1 MNWYDFSPEAVSET
15 ALRPPLAPVQG
26 VDKGHLLVII
36 VNICCPV
43 KSDAPLFSGA
53 NAPSA
58 ASARGPMRRLL
69 RRPLTAA
76 RLKSI
81 KAAFSDSYSPNTHK
95 AYGLAVERFAAFL
108 KGRAADDDTVAAF
121 LTAEAERG
129 LAPASLSILASAI
142 GAAASAAG
150 ARDPRGPVTRR
161 TLRRLKREH
170 AARSRSQVE
179 GLKREDAVAAARL
192 AAEEGNALGLR
203 DAALLLLGSD
213 GLLRISELAAVQV
226 EDLGPGGGGSGVL
239 ALPRSKTDQEGEGS
253 SLYVCRE
260 TMQAVGAWLR
270 VSGIE
275 DGPLFRPVLRNRAG
289 DSALSTSAVR
299 SVIQRRARGAGIEGR
314 VSGHSLRVGSA
325 QSLVAAGASTA
336 ELMQA
341 GRWTDERTAT
351 RYAANELAANG
362 AVARYFEAEDA

>member
-1 MNWYDFSPEAVSET
+1 
-15 ALRPPLAPVQG
+15 
-26 VDKGHLLVII
+26 
-36 VNICCPV
+36 
-43 KSDAPLFSGA
+43 
-53 NAPSA
+53 
-58 ASARGPMRRLL
+58 MRRL
-69 RRPLTAA
+69 LTAA

-95 AYGLAVERFAAFL
+95 AYGRAVERFAEFL

-129 LAPASLSILASAI
+129 LAPSSLSILASAI
-142 GAAASAAG
+142 GAAATSAG

-170 AARSRSQVE
+170 AARGRGQVE

-192 AAEEGNALGLR
+192 AADEGTALGLR

-226 EDLGPGGGGSGVL
+226 EDLDPGKKGSGVL

-253 SLYVCRE
+253 NLYVCRE
-260 TMQAVGAWLR
+260 TMEAVAAWR
-270 VSGIE
+270 KASGIAE
-275 DGPLFRPVLRNRAG
+275 GPLFRRVLPTG
-289 DSALSTSAVR
+289 VGSATLSTSAVR
-299 SVIQRRARGAGIEGR
+299 SVIQRRARAAGIEGR
-314 VSGHSLRVGSA
+314 MSGHSLRIGSA

-362 AVARYFEAEDA
+362 AVARYFEDDGS

>member
-1 MNWYDFSPEAVSET
+1 
-15 ALRPPLAPVQG
+15 
-26 VDKGHLLVII
+26 
-36 VNICCPV
+36 
-43 KSDAPLFSGA
+43 
-53 NAPSA
+53 
-58 ASARGPMRRLL
+58 MRRLL

-81 KAAFSDSYSPNTHK
+81 KPAFSDSYSPNTHK
-95 AYGLAVERFAAFL
+95 AYSRAVERFAAFL
-108 KGRAADDDTVAAF
+108 KGHAADDDTVAAF

-129 LAPASLSILASAI
+129 LAPASLSILAAAI
-142 GAAASAAG
+142 GAAASSAG

-161 TLRRLKREH
+161 TLRRLKRKH
-170 AARSRSQVE
+170 AARGRGQVE
-179 GLKREDAVAAARL
+179 GLRREDAVAAARL
-192 AAEEGNALGLR
+192 AADEGNALGLR

-226 EDLGPGGGGSGVL
+226 EDLCPGEKGSGVL

-253 SLYVCRE
+253 NLYVCRE
-260 TMQAVGAWLR
+260 TMEAVAAWLR
-270 VSGIE
+270 VSGIAE
-275 DGPLFRPVLRNRAG
+275 GPLFRPVLRSGVG
-289 DSALSTSAVR
+289 DSRLSTSAVR
-299 SVIQRRARGAGIEGR
+299 STIQRRAKAAGVTGR

-362 AVARYFEAEDA
+362 AVARYFEDEDT

>member
-1 MNWYDFSPEAVSET
+1 
-15 ALRPPLAPVQG
+15 
-26 VDKGHLLVII
+26 
-36 VNICCPV
+36 
-43 KSDAPLFSGA
+43 
-53 NAPSA
+53 
-58 ASARGPMRRLL
+58 MRRLL

-81 KAAFSDSYSPNTHK
+81 KAAFPDSYSPNTHK
-95 AYGLAVERFAAFL
+95 AYGRAVERFAAFL

-121 LTAEAERG
+121 LKTEAERG

-142 GAAASAAG
+142 GAAASSAG

-161 TLRRLKREH
+161 TLRKLKHKH
-170 AARSRSQVE
+170 AARGRGQVE
-179 GLKREDAVAAARL
+179 GLKRETAVAAARL
-192 AAEEGNALGLR
+192 AADEGNALGLR

-213 GLLRISELAAVQV
+213 GLLRISELSAVQA
-226 EDLGPGGGGSGVL
+226 EDLEPREKGSGVL
-239 ALPRSKTDQEGEGS
+239 ALPRSKTDQEGEGAN
-253 SLYVCRE
+253 LYVCRE
-260 TMQAVGAWLR
+260 TMGAVAAWVR
-270 VSGIE
+270 VSGITG
-275 DGPLFRPVLRNRAG
+275 GPLFRPVLRNGVG
-289 DSALSTSAVR
+289 DSPLSMSAIR
-299 SVIQRRARGAGIEGR
+299 SVIQRRARAAGVTGR

-362 AVARYFEAEDA
+362 AVARYFEDDP

>member
-1 MNWYDFSPEAVSET
+1 
-15 ALRPPLAPVQG
+15 
-26 VDKGHLLVII
+26 
-36 VNICCPV
+36 
-43 KSDAPLFSGA
+43 
-53 NAPSA
+53 
-58 ASARGPMRRLL
+58 MRRLL

-81 KAAFSDSYSPNTHK
+81 KAAFPDSYSPNTHK
-95 AYGLAVERFAAFL
+95 AYGRAVERFAAFL

-142 GAAASAAG
+142 GAAASSAG

-170 AARSRSQVE
+170 AARSRGQVE

-213 GLLRISELAAVQV
+213 GLLRISELTAVQV
-226 EDLGPGGGGSGVL
+226 EDLGPGEGGSGVL

-260 TMQAVGAWLR
+260 TMQAVSAWLR

-275 DGPLFRPVLRNRAG
+275 DGPVFRPVLRNGVGSA
-289 DSALSTSAVR
+289 ALSTSAVR
-299 SVIQRRARGAGIEGR
+299 AVIQRRARAAGVAGR

-341 GRWTDERTAT
+341 GRWNDERTAL
-351 RYAANELAANG
+351 RYAANELAGRG
-362 AVARYFEAEDA
+362 AVARYFEDEDS

>member
-1 MNWYDFSPEAVSET
+1 
-15 ALRPPLAPVQG
+15 
-26 VDKGHLLVII
+26 
-36 VNICCPV
+36 
-43 KSDAPLFSGA
+43 
-53 NAPSA
+53 
-58 ASARGPMRRLL
+58 MRRLL

-81 KAAFSDSYSPNTHK
+81 KPAFSDSYSPNTHK
-95 AYGLAVERFAAFL
+95 AYSRAVESFATFL

-129 LAPASLSILASAI
+129 LAPASLSILAAAI
-142 GAAASAAG
+142 GAAASSAG

-161 TLRRLKREH
+161 TLRRLKRKH
-170 AARSRSQVE
+170 AARGRGQVE
-179 GLKREDAVAAARL
+179 GLKREAAVAAARL
-192 AAEEGNALGLR
+192 AAAEGNTLGLR

-226 EDLGPGGGGSGVL
+226 EDLGPGEKGSGVL
-239 ALPRSKTDQEGEGS
+239 ALPRSKTDQEGEGAN
-253 SLYVCRE
+253 LYVCRE
-260 TMQAVGAWLR
+260 TMEAVAAWLR
-270 VSGIE
+270 ISGITE
-275 DGPLFRPVLRNRAG
+275 GPLFRSVLRNGVGESR
-289 DSALSTSAVR
+289 LSTSAVR
-299 SVIQRRARGAGIEGR
+299 STIQRRARAAGVTGR

-362 AVARYFEAEDA
+362 AVARYFEDEDT